1 MKSIKS
7 LTASMGVALY
17 ILARIPPTDL
27 CPFKFSNPA
36 LFAFSKNYL
45 SNAGSFR
52 RNGIFIIDRKFDST
66 KFEYIDD

>member
-27 CPFKFSNPA
+27 CPFKFSNVA
-36 LFAFSKNYL
+36 YL
-45 SNAGSFR
+45 HSLK
-52 RNGIFIIDRKFDST
+52 IIHQMQGLS
-66 KFEYIDD
+66 EEMGYS